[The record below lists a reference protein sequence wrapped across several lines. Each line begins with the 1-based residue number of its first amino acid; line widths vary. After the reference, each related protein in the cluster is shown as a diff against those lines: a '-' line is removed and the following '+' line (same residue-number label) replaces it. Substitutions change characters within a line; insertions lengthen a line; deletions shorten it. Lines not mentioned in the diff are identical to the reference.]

1 MTDKH
6 AGEDEITLMASI
18 LTSAFVGLY
27 VTGLAVRKYMAR
39 GAGYPDEDEVLSR
52 IAREEERALE
62 LDFTALNSAYPSR
75 LARPGAPNDDPR
87 ADRGP
92 RLIADPHGKDEEDYI
107 ISSEEM
113 GPPPSESYSYYSY
126 S

>member
-1 MTDKH
+1 MTEKH
-6 AGEDEITLMASI
+6 VGEDEITLIASI

-27 VTGLAVRKYMAR
+27 VTGLAVRKYMVK
-39 GAGYPDEDEVLSR
+39 GGGYPDEDEVLAR
-52 IAREEERALE
+52 ITREEERALE

-75 LARPGAPNDDPR
+75 LARPGAPNDNPR

-92 RLIADPHGKDEEDYI
+92 ALIANPKGKDEEDYI

-113 GPPPSESYSYYSY
+113 GPPPSESDSYYSY